1 MSAGLELVCLLSE
14 TKELKLE
21 RRRQGESY
29 GLAGGVGFLARLFQ
43 KLSAVMA
50 EVLAAEV
57 LFAGRSTLADQ
68 KLVSLIF
75 LPFGRSRIKRP
86 SCSRV
91 QNPLKTAL
99 EVQIYVFCFKP
110 QSQNVI
116 KGVAELTGR
125 SSSAEPVAFPRYFA
139 SAHSYI
145 TIASCPCDEAAKLT
159 MRRVRQTTRR

>member
-1 MSAGLELVCLLSE
+1 MSAGLELICLLNE

-29 GLAGGVGFLARLFQ
+29 ELAAGVGFPAGLSQ

-50 EVLAAEV
+50 DVREAEV

-68 KLVSLIF
+68 KLVSLIVF
-75 LPFGRSRIKRP
+75 SFGRSRIKRP

-99 EVQIYVFCFKP
+99 EVQIYVFCIEP
-110 QSQNVI
+110 QFQNVI
-116 KGVAELTGR
+116 KRVAELTGR
-125 SSSAEPVAFPRYFA
+125 FSSAEPVAFPRYFA

-159 MRRVRQTTRR
+159 MRRVRQITRR